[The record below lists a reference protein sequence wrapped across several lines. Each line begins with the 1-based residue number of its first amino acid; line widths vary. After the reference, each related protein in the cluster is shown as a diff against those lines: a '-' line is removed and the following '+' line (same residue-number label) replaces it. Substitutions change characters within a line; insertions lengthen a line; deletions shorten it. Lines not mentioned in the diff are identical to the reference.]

1 MSELI
6 LNAFADESSP
16 DISGQI
22 DAMLRN
28 GVKGLEIRRVNGK
41 GVTEWSL
48 DELKEIRK
56 QLEDNDLNVWSIG
69 SALGKINVT
78 DDFGPHLDQF
88 KYCLDV
94 AHTLGANY
102 IRLFSFYMPKDA
114 DPTPYKEE
122 VFERLNAFVEASKDS
137 GVKLCHENE
146 KGIYGDIASRCLEIH
161 KAFPTIGCIFDPA
174 NYIQCGQDTMEAWNM
189 LESYVTYMHIKDA
202 LPDGKVVPAGK
213 GAGNLPEILKR
224 YKANGGVGVTLEPH
238 LSIFKGLEALEREG
252 EKSVVGAFQYPSK
265 EAAFDAAVAA
275 LKEII

>member
-16 DISGQI
+16 EISGQI

-41 GVTEWSL
+41 AAVDWSL

-56 QLEDNDLNVWSIG
+56 QLEDNNLNVWSIG

-94 AHTLGANY
+94 ANTLGAGY
-102 IRLFSFYMPKDA
+102 IRLFSFYTPKEE
-114 DPTPYKEE
+114 DPALYKDE

-137 GVKLCHENE
+137 GVKICHENE
-146 KGIYGDIASRCLEIH
+146 KGIYGDIATRCLEIH
-161 KAFPTIGCIFDPA
+161 KAFPSIGCIFDPA
-174 NYIQCGQDTMEAWNM
+174 NYIQCGQDTLEAWNM
-189 LESYVTYMHIKDA
+189 LEPYVTYMHIKDA

-252 EKSVVGAFQYPSK
+252 EKSVVGAFQGSC
-265 EAAFDAAVAA
+265 
-275 LKEII
+275 L

>member
-1 MSELI
+1 MSEII
-6 LNAFADESSP
+6 LNAFADEASP
-16 DISGQI
+16 NLDGQI
-22 DAMLRN
+22 AAMKRN

-69 SALGKINVT
+69 SALGKINIT

-94 AHTLGANY
+94 AHTLGADY

-114 DPTPYKEE
+114 DPTPYKQE

-137 GVKLCHENE
+137 GVKICHENE

-161 KAFPTIGCIFDPA
+161 KAFPSIGCIFDPA
-174 NYIQCGQDTMEAWNM
+174 NYIQCGQDTLEAWKM
-189 LESYVTYMHIKDA
+189 LESYVTYLHIKDA
-202 LPDGKVVPAGK
+202 QADGFVVPAGK
-213 GAGNLPEILKR
+213 GIGNLPEILKM

-238 LSIFKGLEALEREG
+238 LKIFKGLEGLEREG
-252 EKSVVGAFQYPSK
+252 DKSVVGKFEYPSND
-265 EAAFDAAVAA
+265 AAFDVAVNA
-275 LKEII
+275 LKEIL